1 MLVAL
6 LRGSRDD
13 VAIDYGILSWPL
25 SSADLAVADWAE
37 PPVSDQQVTIKVESA
52 PGSTTIFIAGE
63 LDLVT
68 RPALAEELA
77 RIPREPPGQLVFDL
91 AETTFADLG
100 SARLLARAGPP
111 GCPPVIRH
119 PRPGVRRI
127 LELTGLDAYCEI
139 QP

>member
-13 VAIDYGILSWPL
+13 VAVDYGIVSWPV
-25 SSADLAVADWAE
+25 SGADWVG
-37 PPVSDQQVTIKVESA
+37 PPVNDQQITIKVESV
-52 PGSTTIFIAGE
+52 PGSTTVFIEGE

-68 RPALAEELA
+68 RPALAGELA
-77 RIPREPPGQLVFDL
+77 QILREPPGRLVFDL
-91 AETTFADLG
+91 AGTTFADLG
-100 SARLLARAGPP
+100 SARLLARAGSPD
-111 GCPPVIRH
+111 CPPVIRH

-127 LELTGLDAYCEI
+127 LELAGLDTYCEI